1 MVDLA
6 RDVDEYFAQL
16 DTIEEILI
24 GGKTEAQIAELTILL
39 KAVVD
44 KPEGPAHDE
53 AFARMLERLGQI
65 DHENQ
70 ASRLSA

>member
-1 MVDLA
+1 MVDLT
-6 RDVDEYFAQL
+6 RDVDEYFAEL
-16 DTIEEILI
+16 EAVEKILI
-24 GGKTEAQIAELTILL
+24 EGKTEAQIAELTILL

-53 AFARMLERLGQI
+53 AFAKMLERLGQI